1 MSKLKYS
8 VVIPLMILIMVIVAA
23 FGLASARKPP
33 EKKAEVRLPLLVD
46 VVPPQPQQV
55 TYQIKSQ
62 GAVSAKQQTS
72 LVSEVNGRLIRLADV
87 FVEGGFF
94 QAGELLAQIEPA
106 DYVTNVKAAEAT
118 LANAQAALEEEKARV
133 RVAEED
139 WRSFQAGQAPALG
152 LRRPQLAS
160 ALAKVRSAEAD
171 VERAKRELQR
181 TEIRAPYAGL
191 VQNRAVDLGQFVSR
205 GNVLGSIMSTDIAE
219 VRLPLTDHDLAY
231 LDLAAQPAVTLS
243 AEVAGQYLQWP
254 ARLVR
259 TEGVLDERSRVIY
272 AVAEVTDPYQL
283 ANQGMQPLRFGR
295 FVQASIQGRQMQ
307 QIIVVPR
314 HLLRPGNELLVVD
327 SASTLQFR
335 QVQLDRAD
343 EQQAFISGGFNTG
356 DQILVSPV
364 TNPLPGLK
372 VRLNTATESIAA
384 PAKAVAP
391 SEEQS

>member
-8 VVIPLMILIMVIVAA
+8 VVIPLIILVIVIVAA
-23 FGLASARKPP
+23 IGLASARKPP
-33 EKKAEVRLPLLVD
+33 EKKAEVRLPLLVE
-46 VVPPQPQQV
+46 VVPVQPQQV

-72 LVSEVNGRLIRLADV
+72 LVSEVNGRLVRLADV

-106 DYVTNVKAAEAT
+106 DYVTNVKATEAT

-139 WRSFQAGQAPALG
+139 WRSFQAGKAPALG

-160 ALAKVRSAEAD
+160 ALARVRSAEAD

-181 TEIRAPYAGL
+181 TEIRAPYAGI

-205 GNVLGSIMSTDIAE
+205 GNVLGTIMGTDVAE

-243 AEVAGQYLQWP
+243 AEVAGQQLQWQ

-283 ANQGMQPLRFGR
+283 TSHSLQPLRFGR
-295 FVQASIQGRQMQ
+295 FVQASIQGHQMQ
-307 QIIVVPR
+307 QVTVVPR

-327 SASTLQFR
+327 SASTLQLR
-335 QVQLDRAD
+335 QVQLDRTD
-343 EQQAFISGGFNTG
+343 EQQAFINSGFRAG
-356 DQILVSPV
+356 DQILISPV

-372 VRLNTATESIAA
+372 VRLSTDAEPVAA
-384 PAKAVAP
+384 PVAAP
-391 SEEQS
+391 VQAEEQS